1 MVTEAIR
8 CPTCGQ
14 TDIYRHGHSA
24 TGKKRYICR
33 NVECTRKTFIIDY
46 TNKGYLPSVK
56 EKIVDMAMNGSG
68 IRDTGRVLGISP
80 TTVISELKKV
90 LLT

>member
-33 NVECTRKTFIIDY
+33 NVECTH
-46 TNKGYLPSVK
+46 S
-56 EKIVDMAMNGSG
+56 
-68 IRDTGRVLGISP
+68 
-80 TTVISELKKV
+80 
-90 LLT
+90 

>member
-56 EKIVDMAMNGSG
+56 EKIVDIYNSKNDVNFFYSL
-68 IRDTGRVLGISP
+68 INKQKEI
-80 TTVISELKKV
+80 KKII
-90 LLT
+90 

>member
-1 MVTEAIR
+1 MVTEAII

-80 TTVISELKKV
+80 TTVISELKKIRK
-90 LLT
+90 T

>member
-80 TTVISELKKV
+80 TTVISELKKIGK
-90 LLT
+90 T

>member
-56 EKIVDMAMNGSG
+56 EKIVYMAMNGSG

-80 TTVISELKKV
+80 TTVISELKKIRK
-90 LLT
+90 T